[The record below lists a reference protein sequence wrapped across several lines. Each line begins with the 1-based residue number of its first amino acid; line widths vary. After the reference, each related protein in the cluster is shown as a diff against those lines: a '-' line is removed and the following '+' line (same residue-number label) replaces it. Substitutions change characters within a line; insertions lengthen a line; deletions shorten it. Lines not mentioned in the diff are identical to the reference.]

1 MLFSVGQGLL
11 LSFLRRKGE
20 GRPASGPWRCG
31 MHHPSRAAV
40 PDAAQIMPF
49 GRPAAP
55 GETPCAQGRIKRS
68 APWRGNSASCTKSS
82 QKSGHRAEQAEGLR
96 GCSGQTV
103 HAAGPTSR
111 EKSRPAFS
119 PWERRW
125 QPQTS
130 CPDKIGGII
139 PGNLHR
145 ISHPFHFGM
154 FIYTGA
160 LRSAKETERYIGGT
174 KMSTT
179 PAYRGGGLQLPGS
192 ADAASAAP
200 TFGSTL
206 LPSGW
211 RCIVG

>member
-11 LSFLRRKGE
+11 LSFLRRKGRG
-20 GRPASGPWRCG
+20 GRRRAPGAAACTTHPEPPCPMPLGLCRLDGP
-31 MHHPSRAAV
+31 
-40 PDAAQIMPF
+40 
-49 GRPAAP
+49 RPP
-55 GETPCAQGRIKRS
+55 GETPCAQGRIKQS
-68 APWRGNSASCTKSS
+68 ALGRGNSASCTTSS

-111 EKSRPAFS
+111 EIPPAFS

-145 ISHPFHFGM
+145 ISHPFHSGM

>member
-1 MLFSVGQGLL
+1 MESCHRVSPGGHGILKTQSTAPFLVWGGRCVVFCGPGASAVFSTEK
-11 LSFLRRKGE
+11 RE
-20 GRPASGPWRCG
+20 GRPAAGPWRCG

-40 PDAAQIMPF
+40 PDAARIMPF

-55 GETPCAQGRIKRS
+55 RRDS
-68 APWRGNSASCTKSS
+68 
-82 QKSGHRAEQAEGLR
+82 LR
-96 GCSGQTV
+96 PADKQ
-103 HAAGPTSR
+103 R
-111 EKSRPAFS
+111 KSRPAFS